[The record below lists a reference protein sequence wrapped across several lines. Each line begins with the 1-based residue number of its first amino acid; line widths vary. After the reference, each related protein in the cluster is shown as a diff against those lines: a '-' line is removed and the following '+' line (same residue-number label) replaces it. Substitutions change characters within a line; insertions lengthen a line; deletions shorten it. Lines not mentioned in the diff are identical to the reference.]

1 MRIASNLPE
10 APARIWTVG
19 HSSRDWDTFAALLAG
34 TGIEVVAD
42 VRRYAAS
49 QRYPQF
55 AGAALMRGLSVL
67 DIDYRPMPS
76 LGGRREPR
84 PDSINTAWR
93 QPGFRGY
100 ADYMRTQAFID
111 ARAALAEIAARRPT
125 AFLCAEADWRNCHR
139 GLIADAFTADG
150 WEVLH
155 LLDGGR
161 QERHPLTAA
170 ARLVD
175 GRLDYSLPADPQ
187 GRLF

>member
-1 MRIASNLPE
+1 MRTGSSLPE
-10 APARIWTVG
+10 APRRIWTIG
-19 HSSRDWDTFAALLAG
+19 HSSRDWHAFAAILTAA
-34 TGIEVVAD
+34 GIEVVAD

-55 AGAALMRGLSVL
+55 AGAALMRGLSDL

-84 PDSINTAWR
+84 PDSVNTAWR

-100 ADYMRTQAFID
+100 ADYMQTAAFID
-111 ARAALAEIAARRPT
+111 ARAALAEVAGRRPT

-150 WEVLH
+150 WEVRH
-155 LLDGGR
+155 LLDDGR
-161 QERHPLTAA
+161 HEIHPLTRA

-175 GRLDYSLPADPQ
+175 GHLDYSLPVSPQ
-187 GRLF
+187 GELF